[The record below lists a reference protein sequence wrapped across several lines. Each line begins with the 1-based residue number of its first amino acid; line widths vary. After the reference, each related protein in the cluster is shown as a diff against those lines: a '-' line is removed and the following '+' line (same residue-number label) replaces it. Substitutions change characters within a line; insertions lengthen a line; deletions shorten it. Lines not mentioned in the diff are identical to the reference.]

1 MIRPGTVLW
10 LLLVIAVG
18 YAMFQVKYEVMQ
30 QEETLGRLNK
40 EIADSREQ
48 IRMVDAEWSYL
59 TRPDRLRRLATR
71 YLNLTPIAAAQ
82 IAALNTVPERPD
94 APAALVLKPNAA
106 APAQPTTIRSLP
118 QLGIAPRL
126 AAAGKTHEP

>member
-1 MIRPGTVLW
+1 MIRPGTILW
-10 LLLVIAVG
+10 LLIVIAVG

-30 QEETLGRLNK
+30 QEETLARLNK

-59 TRPDRLRRLATR
+59 ARPDRLKHLAAR

-82 IAALNTVPERPD
+82 IGELNTVPERPN
-94 APAALVLKPNAA
+94 APAALVQKPNTA
-106 APAQPTTIRSLP
+106 APAQPTSRSSP
-118 QLGIAPRL
+118 QQDIAPRL
-126 AAAGKTHEP
+126 VAADKAHVP